1 MIDTFVCL
9 LLHVLIGDNDEIVVD
24 DEDDA
29 HSIGSWVEQSAPDMS
44 TWGKIKS
51 FLSRSNKTDEMVK
64 DAETAAG
71 MDEPQT
77 LRSTP
82 IAQHS
87 HPDRAMIY
95 DQVKSTRMSTLTVA
109 VEQVSIFLTA
119 DGTVIT
125 FFQVYF
131 SQSNFNQKQ
140 SGNAIER
147 PIIQRLSSESTI
159 LRTSED
165 PSLLLQSIIDAVV
178 DLSFPIATAY
188 QELIADLVSPTYIWS
203 KI

>member
-29 HSIGSWVEQSAPDMS
+29 HSIGSWVEQTAPDMS

-188 QELIADLVSPTYIWS
+188 QELIADLVGPTYIWS

>member
-1 MIDTFVCL
+1 
-9 LLHVLIGDNDEIVVD
+9 
-24 DEDDA
+24 
-29 HSIGSWVEQSAPDMS
+29 
-44 TWGKIKS
+44 
-51 FLSRSNKTDEMVK
+51 
-64 DAETAAG
+64 
-71 MDEPQT
+71 
-77 LRSTP
+77 
-82 IAQHS
+82 
-87 HPDRAMIY
+87 
-95 DQVKSTRMSTLTVA
+95 MSTLTVA

-188 QELIADLVSPTYIWS
+188 QELIADLVSPAYIWS

>member
-29 HSIGSWVEQSAPDMS
+29 HSIGSWVEQTAPDMS

-188 QELIADLVSPTYIWS
+188 QELIADLVSPAYIWS